1 MSEGSLTSAVGE
13 HETLTPSQLA
23 LSLRILEKLDM
34 LPHHLQRNQHEDV
47 LGRTCFPH

>member
-23 LSLRILEKLDM
+23 LSIRILEKLDM
-34 LPHHLQRNQHEDV
+34 LSPPKKDNIHEDV
-47 LGRTCFPH
+47 RNSK